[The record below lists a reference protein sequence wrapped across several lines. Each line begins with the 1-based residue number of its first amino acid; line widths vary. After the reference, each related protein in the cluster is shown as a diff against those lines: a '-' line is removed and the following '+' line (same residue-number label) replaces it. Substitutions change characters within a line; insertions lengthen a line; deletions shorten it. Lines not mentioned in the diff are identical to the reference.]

1 MTKSLVA
8 NRYALALYKAAND
21 QGVVEAIQQELVEL
35 KKAFDMNSEIEDIL
49 QTPRLTNAKKKEI
62 LGLLLDGAHQL
73 VKNAVF
79 VLLDKKRIDEIE
91 NFVDEYISIANDAA
105 GIADAT
111 VYSTYPLSDSEKAN
125 ISVNFAQMI
134 GKQSLRIENVIDKN
148 LIGGIRV
155 QIGNQIID
163 SSLSGK
169 LNRLKKDL
177 IGS

>member
-21 QGVVEAIQQELVEL
+21 QGVVEVIQQELVEL
-35 KKAFDMNSEIEDIL
+35 KKAFEMNREIEEIL
-49 QTPRLTNAKKKEI
+49 QTPRLSIAKKKEM
-62 LGLLLDGAHQL
+62 LELLLNGAHQL

-79 VLLDKKRIDEIE
+79 VLLDKKRIEEIE

-111 VYSTYPLSDSEKAN
+111 VYSTYPLTESETAN
-125 ISVNFAQMI
+125 ISVNFAKLI
-134 GKQSLRIENVIDKN
+134 GKQSLRIDNIIDES

-169 LNRLKKDL
+169 LNRLQKDL
-177 IGS
+177 IRS